1 MSLPF
6 VISEGDTA
14 LAFSADQKRYH
25 PFQLRAGKSVRLWK
39 YNVKTEG
46 AIGHYY
52 GSKFVIRGSSLE
64 LFDPNKLDVGFEEQL
79 ASDDKDNRNLLDT
92 ASNQK
97 FSGEDIQELKESD
110 LAGEQLINEI
120 ISGSNTF
127 NDKSEFSKQK
137 YLSRKRA
144 KHLPVISIF
153 RPCIRHLSL
162 MHYHLHPEKIGFLRV
177 DTLSLLLSLA
187 NARYGCRLLVV
198 DNFGG
203 LVIGSVLERMGGGG
217 TLVELFTTEVVQP
230 RSILSSFSHLSSL
243 HWECLSA
250 FPLRRLAKLR
260 ESLHTDTSTQ
270 LPDSSSRDT
279 DTTESVTEVEPQ
291 ATNKDRYV
299 TARDLLLGGGFE
311 GIILA
316 TKHTPVPILEAC
328 LPFISPSSP
337 LLVYCVFPELMS
349 ACSQFF
355 HLHKSIILRNLS
367 TSWMRE
373 YQPAE
378 FKLHPEM
385 MSSSCRT
392 GYVLS
397 GIRVKDTYDTPLQME
412 ATPATPLQMEATPVT
427 PLQMEAT
434 PVTPL
439 QMEATPVTP
448 LQMEATPVTPLQME
462 ATPVTGEEGASYPN
476 SKRFKLV

>member
-1 MSLPF
+1 MSLPS

-25 PFQLRAGKSVRLWK
+25 PFQLRAGASVRLWK

-64 LFDPNKLDVGFEEQL
+64 LFDPNKLGVEFEEQL
-79 ASDDKDNRNLLDT
+79 PGDDKDNRNLLDT

-110 LAGEQLINEI
+110 LAGEQLISEI

-137 YLSRKRA
+137 YLTRKRA
-144 KHLPVISIF
+144 KHLPVISIY
-153 RPCIRHLSL
+153 RPCLRHLSL
-162 MHYHLHPEKIGFLRV
+162 MHYHLHPEKIGFLRA
-177 DTLSLLLSLA
+177 DTLSLLLTLA
-187 NARYGCRLLVV
+187 NVRHGCRLLLV

-203 LVIGSVLERMGGGG
+203 LVVGSVLERMGGGG
-217 TLVELFTTEVVQP
+217 TLVELFTTEIVHP
-230 RSILSSFSHLSSL
+230 RPVLSSFSHLSSL

-250 FPLRRLAKLR
+250 FPLRRLTKLKG
-260 ESLHTDTSTQ
+260 SLHTDTVTQ
-270 LPDSSSRDT
+270 LPGSSSKDT
-279 DTTESVTEVEPQ
+279 DTTHTESVTEIEPQ
-291 ATNKDRYV
+291 ATSKYRYV
-299 TARDLLLGGGFE
+299 TARELLLSGGFE

-316 TKHTPVPILEAC
+316 TKHRPVPILEAC

-337 LLVYCVFPELMS
+337 LVVYCVFPELMS
-349 ACSQFF
+349 ACSEYF
-355 HLHKSIILRNLS
+355 HSHKSIILRNLS

-385 MSSSCRT
+385 TSSSCRT
-392 GYVLS
+392 GYVLN
-397 GIRVKDTYDTPLQME
+397 GIRVKDSNDTTLQLE
-412 ATPATPLQMEATPVT
+412 AAPVT
-427 PLQMEAT
+427 VEEA
-434 PVTPL
+434 P
-439 QMEATPVTP
+439 
-448 LQMEATPVTPLQME
+448 
-462 ATPVTGEEGASYPN
+462 SSPN
-476 SKRFKLV
+476 SKRVKLL

>member
-1 MSLPF
+1 MSLPS

-64 LFDPNKLDVGFEEQL
+64 LFDPNKQAVGFEEQL
-79 ASDDKDNRNLLDT
+79 PGDGKDNRNLLDT

-97 FSGEDIQELKESD
+97 FSAEDIQDLKESD
-110 LAGEQLINEI
+110 LAGEQLISEI

-127 NDKSEFSKQK
+127 TDKSEFSKQK

-144 KHLPVISIF
+144 KHLPVISIY
-153 RPCIRHLSL
+153 RPCLRHLSL

-187 NARYGCRLLVV
+187 NVRYGSSLLVV

-203 LVIGSVLERMGGGG
+203 MVVGAVLERMGGGG
-217 TLVELFTTEVVQP
+217 RLVELFTTEIVHP
-230 RSILSSFSHLSSL
+230 RPVLSSFSHLTAL

-250 FPLRRLAKLR
+250 FPLRRLTKLT
-260 ESLHTDTSTQ
+260 ESLHTDTATQ
-270 LPDSSSRDT
+270 LPDIGSEDT
-279 DTTESVTEVEPQ
+279 DTTHTVSATEVEPK
-291 ATNKDRYV
+291 NKDRYV
-299 TARDLLLGGGFE
+299 TARELLLSGGFE

-337 LLVYCVFPELMS
+337 LLVYCVFSELIS
-349 ACSQFF
+349 ACSQYF
-355 HLHKSIILRNLS
+355 HSNKSIILKNLS
-367 TSWMRE
+367 SSWMRE

-385 MSSSCRT
+385 TSSSCRT

-397 GIRVKDTYDTPLQME
+397 GIRVKDFND
-412 ATPATPLQMEATPVT
+412 TPLQMEATPVT
-427 PLQMEAT
+427 
-434 PVTPL
+434 V
-439 QMEATPVTP
+439 
-448 LQMEATPVTPLQME
+448 
-462 ATPVTGEEGASYPN
+462 EEGSSSPN
-476 SKRFKLV
+476 SKRVKLL